1 VEIHDFRIAHARQF
15 LAHARNRDPAALAP
29 DVLVRE
35 DAELRRCLAWALD
48 VVDDFADTELNENV
62 TQVTLW
68 GGLYITPADVASLCG
83 GCLTRLIGKQQ
94 PRAKRVRASVSPGSR
109 KIA

>member
-1 VEIHDFRIAHARQF
+1 MEIHDFRIAHARQF
-15 LAHARNRDPAALAP
+15 LADARNRDPAALAP

-35 DAELRRCLAWALD
+35 DEELRRCLAWALD

-68 GGLYITPADVASLCG
+68 GGLYITPADVRYLCG
-83 GCLTRLIGKQQ
+83 GCLTRLIGEQQ
-94 PRAKRVRASVSPGSR
+94 PRAKRVRASVSPESR